1 MKKVNSDAPS
11 PENTATERVAISS
24 RQNSNQ
30 PEPVSHVFTV
40 LPDIDTQ
47 SLLCHA
53 SETLAS
59 LNVMSTDLAGELQG
73 AHRSVALALQQLTE
87 LGELLVNR
95 ALENL
100 EPPVGLPDASLNN
113 QR

>member
-1 MKKVNSDAPS
+1 MQKVIPN
-11 PENTATERVAISS
+11 ATESQDVSTVDTHQEHPECIS
-24 RQNSNQ
+24 R
-30 PEPVSHVFTV
+30 VFTV
-40 LPDIDTQ
+40 LPNIDTQ

-73 AHRSVALALQQLTE
+73 ANRSMAMALQQLTE

-100 EPPVGLPDASLNN
+100 EPPVGTPDASLNN